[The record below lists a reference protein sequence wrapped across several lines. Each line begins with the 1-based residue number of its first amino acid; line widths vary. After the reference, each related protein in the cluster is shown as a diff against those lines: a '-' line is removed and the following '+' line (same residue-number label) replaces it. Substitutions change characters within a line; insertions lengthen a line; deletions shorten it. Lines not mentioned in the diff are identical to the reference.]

1 VTTTARFDEIVH
13 APSRLQICAILAAV
27 SSADFAAVRDGL
39 GVADSVLSKHVRVL
53 REAGYIDVHKSTSA
67 SRVRTSLSLTEA
79 GRAAYD
85 GHVAALRA
93 IVSTEGFGADAR
105 HEGVSAD
112 QGWSPARLSP
122 ARP

>member
-1 VTTTARFDEIVH
+1 VNPAARFDEIVH
-13 APSRLQICAILAAV
+13 APNRLQICAILSAV

-39 GVADSVLSKHVRVL
+39 RVADSVLSKHVRVL
-53 REAGYIDVHKSTSA
+53 HEAGYVEVHKSTCA

-93 IVSTEGFGADAR
+93 IVSNEGFHSGAP
-105 HEGVSAD
+105 SAAD
-112 QGWSPARLSP
+112 VTGH
-122 ARP
+122 